1 MAWHSKVLWS
11 EGLFLRPQHLQ
22 QSDRYVEHLV
32 EARTRLASPYP
43 WGFAELSIDTDLAQQ
58 SMFALRSATGI
69 MPDGTPFNIPTD
81 TIAPPLVV
89 PEDAAGQLVWLTMP
103 SITAGAHEVGER
115 EAERATRYYAK
126 SELVPDASRSV
137 PQEEDVDLALP
148 RLEYELRR
156 ARKEGFAVLPIAR
169 ITEVRD
175 KTIVF
180 EERFVPPVLTLAAH
194 PQALGWVDR
203 SIGWIETKL
212 EELSRYAADPGSG
225 GGLQSADYLVLQL
238 LNRAMPLMR
247 HLRASRYTHPERAYG
262 ELLRLVGELA
272 TFSTPERRAKQYPAY
287 DHDDLEATFGPVV
300 RDLQAFL
307 SARLSRRAIRLDLIE
322 RASNAFISTIRD
334 RALFRD
340 ATFVLEVSARRPLTE
355 NPDAVSAALQARAE
369 HQDETTSCTP
379 TCPACRSSTCR
390 RHRRRSGRSP
400 TTSTSRS
407 TSSRRFG
414 RSSARPLRW
423 ACTSPATGRSSSSS
437 SGPCWRRDTDG
448 SGQRRCRAGAARAG
462 AAASGA
468 APRR

>member
-156 ARKEGFAVLPIAR
+156 TRKEGFAVLPIAR

-355 NPDAVSAALQARAE
+355 IQTRFPQLFKLGPNTKMNDIVHAHLPGVPLVHLPTPPPQIRAISDHVYFALDKQSPLWPEFSQASAVGMHFSGDWPELELEFWAVLEAR
-369 HQDETTSCTP
+369 H
-379 TCPACRSSTCR
+379 
-390 RHRRRSGRSP
+390 
-400 TTSTSRS
+400 
-407 TSSRRFG
+407 
-414 RSSARPLRW
+414 
-423 ACTSPATGRSSSSS
+423 
-437 SGPCWRRDTDG
+437 
-448 SGQRRCRAGAARAG
+448 
-462 AAASGA
+462 
-468 APRR
+468 